1 MNRKDP
7 LERAFELLKA
17 DSTGLAFNSNL
28 EDKLML
34 ELQRRNRPTRW
45 KKVALVGAL
54 LVGVILAGGGVTLA
68 ARYPTP
74 FKTFIFMLKD
84 GQGGDVWIIEKAKQP

>member
-17 DSTGLAFNSNL
+17 DSTGLALNSNL

-45 KKVALVGAL
+45 KKVALVAAL
-54 LVGVILAGGGVTLA
+54 LVAVALASGGVTLA
-68 ARYPTP
+68 ARYPTLRV
-74 FKTFIFMLKD
+74 FTFMLKD
-84 GQGGDVWIIEKAKQP
+84 RQGGVWIIEKAK

>member
-17 DSTGLAFNSNL
+17 DSTGLALNSNL

-45 KKVALVGAL
+45 KKVALIGAL
-54 LVGVILAGGGVTLA
+54 LVGLVLAGGGVTLA
-68 ARYPTP
+68 ARYPT
-74 FKTFIFMLKD
+74 FKVFTFRLTD
-84 GQGGDVWIIEKAKQP
+84 RQGGFWNIENAK

>member
-17 DSTGLAFNSNL
+17 DSTGLAFNSDL

-34 ELQRRNRPTRW
+34 ELQMRNRPRRFR
-45 KKVALVGAL
+45 KIAVVAGL
-54 LVGVILAGGGVTLA
+54 LLGVILAGGGISLA
-68 ARYPTP
+68 AGYPP
-74 FKTFIFMLKD
+74 LRVFTFVLKD
-84 GQGGDVWIIEKAKQP
+84 RQGGVWILKDVK

>member
-54 LVGVILAGGGVTLA
+54 LVGVVLAGGGVTLA
-68 ARYPTP
+68 ARYPA
-74 FKTFIFMLKD
+74 FKVFTFRLTD
-84 GQGGDVWIIEKAKQP
+84 RQGGVWILEKAK

>member
-17 DSTGLAFNSNL
+17 DSTGLALNSNL

-34 ELQRRNRPTRW
+34 ELQRRNRPPRW

-54 LVGVILAGGGVTLA
+54 LVGLVLAGGGVTLA
-68 ARYPTP
+68 ARYPT
-74 FKTFIFMLKD
+74 FKVFTFILKD
-84 GQGGDVWIIEKAKQP
+84 RQGDVWILDKAK

>member
-45 KKVALVGAL
+45 RKVALVGAL
-54 LVGVILAGGGVTLA
+54 LVGVVLAGGGVTLA
-68 ARYPTP
+68 ARYPT
-74 FKTFIFMLKD
+74 FKVFTFILKD
-84 GQGGDVWIIEKAKQP
+84 RQGDVWILEKAK